1 MRVSMSGLSVLNVRV
16 DSARDV
22 VTVRC
27 QGRLVRGQET
37 ALVCAVIRQHVRDII
52 LDLSGVTAID
62 AAGIGALVSLQAA
75 GTYLRLVRPSMAV
88 RQVLRLTTLDS
99 IFEISESECTEETMG
114 LAPQIGLELTLR

>member
-1 MRVSMSGLSVLNVRV
+1 MNVIV
-16 DSARDV
+16 ESACGV

-37 ALVCAVIRQHVRDII
+37 TLLCAVIQQHGRDII

-75 GTYLRLVRPSMAV
+75 GTYLRLVGPSLLV
-88 RQVLRLTTLDS
+88 RQVLRLTNLDS
-99 IFEISESECTEETMG
+99 VFEISESECGQETMG
-114 LAPQIGLELTLR
+114 LEEARIG